1 MDYICFEINMAL
13 RLVCGR
19 NSTQRE
25 KNTVWPFLTS
35 KHLEMFGVSYN
46 PSKTDGVEFF
56 IL

>member
-13 RLVCGR
+13 RLVYGR

>member
-19 NSTQRE
+19 NSTEGE
-25 KNTVWPFLTS
+25 KNTKVWPFLTS

-46 PSKTDGVEFF
+46 LSRTDVF